1 MIKVFNTLSGKK
13 ESLPKQG
20 KGGLKMFVCGP
31 TVYDYPH
38 IGNAR
43 TFTAFDII
51 VRYLRSKKVNLFYL
65 QNITDIDDKI
75 IGRADKE
82 KTSWKKIAGLY
93 EKIYYENLR
102 ALNISS
108 VNEYAKATDYI
119 PQIIKQVKTLIKKG
133 NAYKITGDGWYFNL
147 KTFPDYGKLSRRTV
161 EQAGDAVS
169 RIDSGSKK
177 KNPGDFCLWKF
188 SPPEAGQPRAGN
200 EPSWESEIGKGRPG
214 WHIEDTAISEH
225 FFGTQYDIHGGA
237 IDLKFPHHEAEI
249 AQQESASGKKPFV
262 KIWMHSGF
270 LEVNGE
276 KMSKSLNNFITI
288 ADFLKRHSGDAFR
301 MLVANH
307 HYSSPMNYTEETA
320 KTAEK
325 NLQEIKEFLAK
336 LELIETKKSS
346 AKLPIKELK
355 KKFYSAMDDD
365 FNSPKALG
373 AIFEFM
379 NETNKKIWE
388 VNKKQAAE
396 AGALIKTALKS
407 LGFEDLAL
415 KIPAEITAKA
425 RKRELYRIN
434 KQFIQADA
442 LRKETEALGYSI
454 EDTPAGPLVLKK

>member
-1 MIKVFNTLSGKK
+1 
-13 ESLPKQG
+13 
-20 KGGLKMFVCGP
+20 MFVCGP
-31 TVYDYPH
+31 TIYDYPH

-43 TFTAFDII
+43 TFMAFDII
-51 VRYLRSKKVNLFYL
+51 ARYLRSKKIKLFYL

-75 IGRADKE
+75 IDRANKE
-82 KTSWKKIAGLY
+82 KTSWKKIAGRY
-93 EKIYYENLR
+93 EKIFYENLR
-102 ALNISS
+102 ALNITS

-133 NAYKITGDGWYFNL
+133 NAYKIEGDGWYFNL
-147 KTFPDYGKLSRRTV
+147 KTFPDYGKLSRRTA

-188 SPPEAGQPRAGN
+188 SKEN
-200 EPSWESEIGKGRPG
+200 EPSWDSEIGKGRPG

-237 IDLKFPHHEAEI
+237 ADLKFPHHEAEI

-262 KIWMHSGF
+262 EIWMHAGF
-270 LEVNGE
+270 LDINGQ
-276 KMSKSLNNFITI
+276 KMSKSLGNFITI
-288 ADFLKRHSGDAFR
+288 SDFLKQHPRDAFR
-301 MLVANH
+301 MLTASH

-325 NLQEIKEFLAK
+325 NLREIKEFLAR

-346 AKLPIKELK
+346 AKLPVKELK

-373 AIFEFM
+373 AVFEFM
-379 NETNKKIWE
+379 NEANKKIWE
-388 VNKKQAAE
+388 TGKRQAAE
-396 AGALIKTALKS
+396 AGTLIKTALKS
-407 LGFEDLAL
+407 LGFEDLEL

-425 RKRELYRIN
+425 RKRELFRNN

-442 LRKETEALGYSI
+442 LRKEIEALGYSI